1 MAGGPRIVL
10 WLGGLGFIG
19 FGAAFL
25 VAPLQTMAMIGI
37 PLQGTLA
44 ATELRAFYG
53 GLELALG
60 LLLLRAALKPALWS
74 EGLLVSLAAYG
85 GIGGARLLGIA
96 LAGSATPFLWFAT
109 AIELGLALMSWWVR
123 WRLPD

>member
-1 MAGGPRIVL
+1 MTVWPRIVL
-10 WLGGLGFIG
+10 WLGGLGFIA

-25 VAPLQTMAMIGI
+25 IAPLQTMAMAGI
-37 PLQGTLA
+37 PLQGDVA

-60 LLLLRAALKPALWS
+60 LLLLRSAINPLRWS
-74 EGLLVSLAAYG
+74 EGLLLSLVAYG

-96 LAGSATPFLWFAT
+96 VAGSATPFLWFAAAT
-109 AIELGLALMSWWVR
+109 EVGLALMSWWAR
-123 WRLPD
+123 SQLPD